1 MKNARTAQKFLL
13 RMDYELKDQLQAVAD
28 RQERSL
34 NGQIIVALRCWLE
47 QDQKNS
53 GRTPMKADS
62 ITTPAS

>member
-1 MKNARTAQKFLL
+1 
-13 RMDYELKDQLQAVAD
+13 MDYELKDQLQAVAD